1 MFNRIRKMAQNVAGD
16 NKYGVQL
23 FASLLVC
30 YPEVATVTYTPR
42 DTEVVFDFV
51 IDGAVD
57 AERIDKF
64 MRFLDES
71 VQTYHSLETGEHVY
85 LAAEAESYAG
95 TTTIVHL
102 HRQLINMTRGEITLI
117 ADLFCDEF
125 GERLRLDSPPPGLL
139 EQEFLDGQS
148 ALLDDLLDQIPEHRI
163 MCSMVGSR
171 EDNRVVVYNR

>member
-1 MFNRIRKMAQNVAGD
+1 MFKRIRKMAQNVASD

-30 YPEVATVTYTPR
+30 YPEIATVTYSPR
-42 DTEVVFDFV
+42 ETEVVLDFV
-51 IDGAVD
+51 IEGQVGGEEMDT
-57 AERIDKF
+57 F

-71 VQTYHSLETGEHVY
+71 VQTYHALETGAHVY

-102 HRQLINMTRGEITLI
+102 HRQLVTLTRGELTLI
-117 ADLFCDEF
+117 ADLFCEQF

-148 ALLDDLLDQIPEHRI
+148 DMLDDLLEQIPEHRI
-163 MCSMVGSR
+163 LCSMVGSR
-171 EDNRVVVYNR
+171 EGNRVVVYNR